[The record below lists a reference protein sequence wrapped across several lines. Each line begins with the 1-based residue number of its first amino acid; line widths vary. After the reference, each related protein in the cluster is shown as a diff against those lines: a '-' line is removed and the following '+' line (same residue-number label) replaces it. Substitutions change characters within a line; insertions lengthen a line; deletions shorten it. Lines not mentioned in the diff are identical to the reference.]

1 MEIKPLIPLG
11 GYVAGADASV
21 DKAVKMFPAIERFFA
36 PGDART
42 RLPRTGAKPPANPLS
57 LCQKG
62 RTVTMRQIIDTLAQL
77 QRLRDKSV
85 KDKTVE
91 LAKQKQICAGYDNNI
106 KALGYLVEKT
116 SAGAAVSVESLKNVS
131 GYKGTLRKVIAWQEQ
146 EKTLANIKATRMQK
160 NLTAAACEEKVV
172 ALTLDDKRREQQE
185 SATAKAQKA
194 VDDIAV
200 QCWLRHK
207 LAE

>member
-1 MEIKPLIPLG
+1 
-11 GYVAGADASV
+11 
-21 DKAVKMFPAIERFFA
+21 
-36 PGDART
+36 
-42 RLPRTGAKPPANPLS
+42 
-57 LCQKG
+57 
-62 RTVTMRQIIDTLAQL
+62 MRQIIDTLAQL

-116 SAGAAVSVESLKNVS
+116 SAGAAASVESLKNVS

-172 ALTLDDKRREQQE
+172 ALTLDDKCHEQQE
-185 SATAKAQKA
+185 SAAAKAQKA

>member
-1 MEIKPLIPLG
+1 
-11 GYVAGADASV
+11 
-21 DKAVKMFPAIERFFA
+21 
-36 PGDART
+36 
-42 RLPRTGAKPPANPLS
+42 
-57 LCQKG
+57 
-62 RTVTMRQIIDTLAQL
+62 MRQIIDTLAQL

-146 EKTLANIKATRMQK
+146 EKTLAKIKANRIQK
-160 NLTAAACEEKVV
+160 NLVRAACEEKIV
-172 ALTLDDKRREQQE
+172 ALTLDDQRKILLHEQQ
-185 SATAKAQKA
+185 THAQKSL
-194 VDDIAV
+194 DEIAS
-200 QCWLRHK
+200 QCWLRQRK
-207 LAE
+207 QPE